1 MKRLATSNPREV
13 IEPLCDLV
21 IDSFEE
27 LSYQT
32 LKQHLLK

>member
-27 LSYQT
+27 LSYQKLRQYI
-32 LKQHLLK
+32 LK